1 MYGLFPQDNI
11 TVDNYEELITA
22 VSGAV
27 RGAATSEQEQTTD
40 NLATVADIFARS
52 AALVSNNTIIRE
64 EVSSFLL
71 CLRFKYQRVCSYN
84 YSPHP
89 PPFLFPPVQT
99 VQELVRILEGLQQW
113 NVEVLETNSSK

>member
-40 NLATVADIFARS
+40 NRATVADIFARS

-71 CLRFKYQRVCSYN
+71 YLRFWYQHVCSYD
-84 YSPHP
+84 YSPPHP
-89 PPFLFPPVQT
+89 SSLF
-99 VQELVRILEGLQQW
+99 
-113 NVEVLETNSSK
+113 